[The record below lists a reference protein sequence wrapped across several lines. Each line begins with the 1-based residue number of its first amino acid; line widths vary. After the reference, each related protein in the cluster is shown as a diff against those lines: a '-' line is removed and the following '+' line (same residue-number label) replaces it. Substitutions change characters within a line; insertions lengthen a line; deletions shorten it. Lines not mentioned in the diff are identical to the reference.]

1 MWLRTQGLI
10 DIAVVAPDAAVYYFW
25 QRKHEVLNWEGKR

>member
-25 QRKHEVLNWEGKR
+25 QRNTKF